1 MPKKIKKALQQDDWK
16 RWKRKWPYD
25 SLEDPRYISEKKAT
39 LIKNGNGW
47 WYDKGYRR
55 SLVEQYS

>member
-1 MPKKIKKALQQDDWK
+1 MPKKIKKALQQDDLK

-55 SLVEQYS
+55 SLVA

>member
-47 WYDKGYRR
+47 
-55 SLVEQYS
+55 